1 MKIGEWD
8 TLGRAR
14 ALLVH
19 QLGDMDATEYAAY
32 VVLNEDTGR
41 LRIYIATDLGLL
53 DYGYG
58 PAGADPEGPW
68 MLRGQ
73 LYRWASVKA
82 LRLQTDA
89 QLDEETGEVRS
100 LWRLVAE
107 DPKLELSADSSGTGE
122 HATSALL
129 PFAKACIQHAG

>member
-14 ALLVH
+14 ALLVR
-19 QLGDMDATEYAAY
+19 QLGDMGATEHAAY
-32 VVLNEDTGR
+32 VLLNQDTGR

-53 DYGYG
+53 DYTYA
-58 PAGADPEGPW
+58 PAGANPEGSW
-68 MLRGQ
+68 LLRGQ
-73 LYRWASVKA
+73 LYRWQSVKA

-107 DPKLELSADSSGTGE
+107 DPKLELSADSGGIGE
-122 HATSALL
+122 RAASALL

>member
-1 MKIGEWD
+1 
-8 TLGRAR
+8 
-14 ALLVH
+14 
-19 QLGDMDATEYAAY
+19 
-32 VVLNEDTGR
+32 
-41 LRIYIATDLGLL
+41 
-53 DYGYG
+53 
-58 PAGADPEGPW
+58 

-73 LYRWASVKA
+73 LYRWPSVKA

-107 DPKLELSADSSGTGE
+107 DPKLELSADSGGVGE
-122 HATSALL
+122 RSTSALL